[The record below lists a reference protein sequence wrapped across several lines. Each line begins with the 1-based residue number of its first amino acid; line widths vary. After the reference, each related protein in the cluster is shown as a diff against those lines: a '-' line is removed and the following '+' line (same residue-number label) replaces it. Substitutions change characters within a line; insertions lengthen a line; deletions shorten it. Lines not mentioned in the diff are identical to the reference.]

1 MSKPEDKSDPK
12 AQPQAK
18 AAFTDRS
25 LSDAELEAVAAAG
38 DSGKGDPNQ
47 KPPPPPA
54 GKA

>member
-1 MSKPEDKSDPK
+1 MSPSENERTAPMHPD
-12 AQPQAK
+12 AK
-18 AAFTDRS
+18 AAPIDRE

-38 DSGKGDPNQ
+38 DSGKQDPNQ

>member
-1 MSKPEDKSDPK
+1 MSKSEDKTDPK
-12 AQPQAK
+12 TQPDAK
-18 AAFTDRS
+18 AAFTERG

-38 DSGKGDPNQ
+38 DSKGDPNQ